1 MGMVDR
7 TLEAPREGFTAALGD
22 WILRQETLVTDGE
35 LLPVVVQHAAFVG
48 GVARML
54 GQLGLR
60 RRAEA
65 VQSLSAYLAARQG
78 S

>member
-1 MGMVDR
+1 MG
-7 TLEAPREGFTAALGD
+7 PSGS
-22 WILRQETLVTDGE
+22 LRDFFHHAVS
-35 LLPVVVQHAAFVG
+35 VVVQHAAFVG

-60 RRAEA
+60 RRTEA

-78 S
+78 G